1 MSFKTTYSTDKK
13 AVLEVRSA
21 QDNSV
26 KVELPAFLSSFTDS
40 FASSWSEEQV
50 YGRIDPIGTFQGT
63 KRSIQIGIDIIGYD
77 IADAKSNLKKINTLT
92 KMLYPSY
99 AEVAQEKGPNALLL
113 SKSPLVEIK
122 FGNLIQDQAGDANFL
137 LGWFT
142 SFSANPV
149 LEMGMFTDKAG
160 EFLPKVHNVSMSFT
174 PQHRGDLGFS
184 KTNVGKAKFPYDGG
198 S

>member
-1 MSFKTTYSTDKK
+1 MSFKTTYSANKK
-13 AVLEVRSA
+13 AILEVRSA
-21 QDNSV
+21 QDNNV
-26 KVELPAFLSSFTDS
+26 KVELPAFLNSLTDS

-92 KMLYPSY
+92 RMLYPSY
-99 AEVAQEKGPNALLL
+99 TDVGQHKGPNALVL

-122 FGNLIQDQAGDANFL
+122 FGNLIQDQSGKDRFL
-137 LGWFT
+137 LGWFS
-142 SFSANPV
+142 SFAANPV
-149 LEMGMFTDKAG
+149 LEMGMFTDKVG

-174 PQHRGDLGFS
+174 PQHRGDLGFNS
-184 KTNVGKAKFPYDGG
+184 KSQTKTKFPYDGG